1 MTYTATKEKA
11 LKKIVIDESLSTEK
25 LKRFEAYARKKGF
38 WTPGCVLIAK
48 QHPGMPDV
56 QIIHHLLDHN
66 TILVTSDRPFHNRIL
81 AKGLKSYYVSE
92 EIITDKPL
100 KGIDAKPVIRLNKND
115 LVLKDSYHQPKT
127 EIRSLL
133 LPSSSKHLKKLYT
146 RRRRIRS
153 YFDGL
158 DHLERIS
165 AAVSWKSMG
174 TEILVGLQ
182 VRVSSNVGIKAL
194 DASENYITEP
204 VKPEYRNI
212 VALCH
217 ALVLVIGL
225 MLHSLGTVVYYDAA
239 VIDDP
244 IKQPSKDFDETFQL
258 FFNELAGSFKH
269 LEFVPVSKGKHIEK
283 LRAKLDQLI
292 REKKKTNEIVPGNIW
307 EILDKFKRME

>member
-1 MTYTATKEKA
+1 MAKKEKVK
-11 LKKIVIDESLSTEK
+11 KKIVIDESLSTEK
-25 LKRFEAYARKKGF
+25 LNRFEAYARKKGF
-38 WTPGCVLIAK
+38 WTSGCLLIGK

-56 QIIHHLLDHN
+56 QIIHHLLEQN
-66 TILVTSDRPFHNRIL
+66 TILVTSDRPFHNRVL
-81 AKGLKSYYVSE
+81 SKGLKSYYVSE
-92 EIITDKPL
+92 KTITDKPL
-100 KGIDAKPVIRLNKND
+100 KGIKSKPVIQLNKND

-133 LPSSSKHLKKLYT
+133 LPSSSRHLKKLYT

-174 TEILVGLQ
+174 TGILVGLR

-194 DASENYITEP
+194 DASENYIAES
-204 VKPEYRNI
+204 VKLEYRNI
-212 VALCH
+212 VVLCY
-217 ALVLVIGL
+217 ALVQVIRL
-225 MLHSLGTVVYYDAA
+225 MLHSVETTVYYDAA
-239 VIDDP
+239 VIHDP
-244 IKQPSKDFDETFQL
+244 IKQTSKDFNETFQL

-307 EILDKFKRME
+307 EILDKFEAQRLF